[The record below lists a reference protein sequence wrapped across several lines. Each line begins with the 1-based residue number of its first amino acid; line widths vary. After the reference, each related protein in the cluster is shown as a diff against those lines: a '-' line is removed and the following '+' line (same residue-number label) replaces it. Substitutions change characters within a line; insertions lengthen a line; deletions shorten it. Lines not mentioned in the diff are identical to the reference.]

1 MPSRSLQHVAEFST
15 GERSWQTAA
24 RSGSNQVLRPAMAE
38 PVEEMPG
45 RRQFRVERG
54 WLQVRQAV
62 HPAVHAPVEGF
73 YALRHLRNAE
83 CVDVIWRDFTGQG
96 GVQQGS
102 DGSEVGLPGVLGLAS
117 VAIVGGS
124 TQATEAARC

>member
-1 MPSRSLQHVAEFST
+1 
-15 GERSWQTAA
+15 
-24 RSGSNQVLRPAMAE
+24 MAE

-62 HPAVHAPVEGF
+62 HPAVHAPVKGF
-73 YALRHLRNAE
+73 NALCHFRNAE
-83 CVDVIWRDFTGQG
+83 CVNVIWRGLTGQG

-102 DGSEVGLPGVLGLAS
+102 DGSEVGLPGVLGFPLRAQLLEVALKPREAS
-117 VAIVGGS
+117 KVLKTWWQIDVLS
-124 TQATEAARC
+124 LVQATLTGSKRPSLS